1 MKQKLLRIRTNDHL
15 MLAAKRVGMM
25 GPFSVRSKAALCPGR
40 NVIEMAVSGG
50 SQLPDSAELS
60 LLVEAA
66 LSAALLAQ
74 AYSMLLLLTFK
85 RTCKYPLQPHPRRWR
100 RLDFY

>member
-1 MKQKLLRIRTNDHL
+1 
-15 MLAAKRVGMM
+15 MLVAKRAGMI

-66 LSAALLAQ
+66 LSALLAQ